1 MICSVVSVW
10 HMAGMSSQW
19 WFSWGCWLQC
29 YGNQKYCMHIFP
41 THYSPSHLPP
51 SLSCSP
57 PDVRTAHFPLLESFL
72 SNSAHSI
79 GWRAWWV
86 LSASHHIA
94 SHRTFPSNFV
104 LLFDRHQLILIPLS
118 LSIPPPTHIIS
129 QSLLIYVY
137 CPHVSLLNLSLLL
150 YV

>member
-1 MICSVVSVW
+1 MCRYGTW
-10 HMAGMSSQW
+10 HACHLNDDFHEAVG
-19 WFSWGCWLQC
+19 
-29 YGNQKYCMHIFP
+29 
-41 THYSPSHLPP
+41 YSAMVIRNIVCTP
-51 SLSCSP
+51 SLPTIRPLTSL
-57 PDVRTAHFPLLESFL
+57 RHFHAVPLTYARHTSRFL
-72 SNSAHSI
+72 SLFCLTAP
-79 GWRAWWV
+79 
-86 LSASHHIA
+86 IA
-94 SHRTFPSNFV
+94 LVGELGECFLHRITSHRTFPSTYV